1 MKTTIK
7 NSNYQIKNLL
17 SSGYSNAKTKK
28 NSSKTFILYLAPYTQ
43 NKLGFNLCPKAS
55 AGCSA
60 SCLFTAGRGKFS
72 NVQSARINKANYFL
86 EERENFINQL
96 ASEIL
101 KQYAKAKRERYKV
114 LFRLNGTTDIDFIS
128 LLQRYASLDITTLK
142 DYAHFY
148 DYTKV
153 IKYIQRHN
161 DKPNVTYTFSRSEV
175 NNSELPLA
183 LTLGANISVVF
194 KGYLPKTHW
203 GIEVIDGDAGDDVM
217 IKHQGKVLGL
227 LAKGDAKKDNSGFVV
242 TPKTIENEI

>member
-28 NSSKTFILYLAPYTQ
+28 NSTKTFILYLAPYTQ
-43 NKLGFNLCPKAS
+43 NKMRFNLCPKAS
-55 AGCSA
+55 KGCSA
-60 SCLFTAGRGKFS
+60 SCLFTAGRGRFS
-72 NVQSARINKANYFL
+72 NVQNARINKANYFL
-86 EERENFINQL
+86 DERSNFVNQL

-101 KQYAKAKRERYKV
+101 KQYAKAKREGYKV
-114 LFRLNGTTDIDFIS
+114 LFRLNGTSDIDFIYQ
-128 LLQRYASLDITTLK
+128 LQRYANLDITSLK

-153 IKYIQRHN
+153 LKYIQRHQ
-161 DKPNVTYTFSRSEV
+161 DKPNVTYTFSRSEI

-183 LTLGANISVVF
+183 LSLGANVSVVF
-194 KGYLPKTHW
+194 QGYLPKTHW
-203 GIEVIDGDAGDDVM
+203 GIEVIDGDAGDDLM

-227 LAKGDAKKDNSGFVV
+227 IAKGDAKKDTTGFVV
-242 TPKTIENEI
+242 TPKNL